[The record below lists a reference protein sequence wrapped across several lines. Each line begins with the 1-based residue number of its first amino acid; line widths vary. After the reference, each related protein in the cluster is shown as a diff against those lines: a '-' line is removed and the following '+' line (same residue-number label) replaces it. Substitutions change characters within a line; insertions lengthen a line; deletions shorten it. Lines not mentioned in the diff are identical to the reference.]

1 MVCELLLKDYH
12 FSRKSLSCTRT
23 LENLWEKAVDHLNP
37 LDKEQFG
44 FTQDDKL
51 NALESM
57 RQEITKQA
65 QNPTKARLVILRRKG
80 QDITLRQVYEKIITC
95 IDRFKQVGDVIV
107 QYDPGHAALP
117 WAAVR
122 FVLQVTVNAQHI
134 QTSMVEGIEHVSETI
149 TRFAWVETLYLHA
162 STALRRD
169 LQDAILKLYIA
180 VLEFLAEARRHFSL
194 RGYQKLGRSIR
205 FDVQDVQGYIQKI
218 ANQEEKVNKL
228 ARLIDTQYQQEHAKV
243 VEGGITSLLEKV
255 DGLSQQISNINLQS
269 SDLPPPPNPKRDDVL
284 KWLDAAPTHQD
295 YLNAREARERGTC
308 EWIIQCKEV
317 QQWLNTS
324 DQTAKML
331 WIHGKPGAGKTVLSA
346 RLTEHLQDTLSVNVA
361 YFFCYYGN
369 QMKCQ
374 YLAVIR
380 SWVSQ
385 LMKSKQTAF
394 EAAMDVF
401 QDKETNTAED
411 YEVWK
416 IFRLINR
423 RIPSCHFLVD
433 GLDECEQEEKN
444 VYRHSDLDAKKRFL
458 KNLDDA
464 ISGTDARIV
473 IMSRFDAEFKEHL
486 ELESFPATGAAIL
499 RLTHEITKYD
509 TAEDLLTFIERKTR
523 SKLSGRDSKLISQVI
538 EDSVQ
543 KADGMFLWIRL
554 AHNRL
559 SKTESPSNLRSIIR
573 NLPIG
578 LEQAYERDLKN
589 ILALDSQRRERAVEI
604 LRWTLFSL
612 RPLTVAQLLEALL
625 ISLDRNPTYEQ
636 SSSES
641 ECDSIDSTNCSGSSY
656 RDTVDCFPK
665 HFLPEVCDRG
675 YAENEILKLCGSLIE
690 LHQADENSGIEQ
702 HTVHFVHFSVHE
714 YLMRALS
721 STFPALALDPHKL
734 SDHEYSND
742 KIAQLCLRYL
752 CYDDFV
758 QRTNSTLPQ
767 FDEKLQRHAFL
778 SYAGVF
784 WGWHANKCK
793 QLSEPVIALCNEL
806 LDPSNLKWLSYSE
819 VVGGRANGSYARF
832 ISRFRDS
839 YPSPLFYASL
849 WGCVETMRFLID
861 KGEDINHV
869 GGLYGSPMKA
879 AAAHGH
885 QVALDLLLEKGADIN
900 ADGGQFGT
908 ALITA
913 CNRGNSD
920 IVATLLQHD
929 ANVDQSG
936 GWSRQTPLVAASK
949 GGNRK
954 ISETIL
960 RQLLK
965 AGAKTD
971 GVDELGQTALH
982 HAAAEGDA
990 KTVKLLVRHGADMDA
1005 EEDAD
1010 HLTPLMMAIGSGRQ
1024 SAAKYLIQAGADI
1037 NKKDSRGFTAVHDA
1051 SAMGQTDLLRIML
1064 DCNADI
1070 EAEAH
1075 VDRLTPLHR
1084 AVESGQGEAIRLL
1097 LDHGAGIGKCDIYGN
1112 TALHNATL
1120 YGQSGAVSLLLDYGA
1135 DISVPNS
1142 DGKTALQLALEEDEG
1157 QAADVLRNRGAC

>member
-1 MVCELLLKDYH
+1 M
-12 FSRKSLSCTRT
+12 RK
-23 LENLWEKAVDHLNP
+23 
-37 LDKEQFG
+37 
-44 FTQDDKL
+44 
-51 NALESM
+51 
-57 RQEITKQA
+57 EITKQA
-65 QNPTKARLVILRRKG
+65 QNPAKARLVILRRKG
-80 QDITLRQVYEKIITC
+80 QEVTLRQVYEKIATC

-134 QTSMVEGIEHVSETI
+134 QASMVEGIEHVSETI
-149 TRFAWVETLYLHA
+149 TRFAWVETLYLRA

-194 RGYQKLGRSIR
+194 RGIQKLGRSIR
-205 FDVQDVQGYIQKI
+205 FDAQDIQGFLQGIT
-218 ANQEEKVNKL
+218 NQEEKVNKL

-243 VEGGITSLLEKV
+243 VEGGITSLLDKV

-269 SDLPPPPNPKRDDVL
+269 SDPQPPPDHKRDDVL
-284 KWLDAAPTHQD
+284 KWLDAPPTHQD
-295 YLNAREARERGTC
+295 YLNAREAREMGTC
-308 EWIIQCKEV
+308 EWIIQCQEV
-317 QQWLNTS
+317 QQWLGVDTFN
-324 DQTAKML
+324 QTAKML
-331 WIHGKPGAGKTVLSA
+331 WVHGKPGAGKTVLSA
-346 RLTEHLQDTLSVNVA
+346 RLIEHLQDTLSVSVA

-385 LMKSKQTAF
+385 LMKSTRTAF

-401 QDKETNTAED
+401 RDKETNTAEE

-416 IFRLINR
+416 MFRLINR
-423 RIPSCHFLVD
+423 RITGCHFLVD
-433 GLDECEQEEKN
+433 GLDECEKEEKN
-444 VYRHSDLDAKKRFL
+444 VHHHSDLDAKKRFL

-464 ISGTDARIV
+464 ISGTDARVV
-473 IMSRFDAEFKEHL
+473 IMSRFDPEFKEHF

-499 RLTHEITKYD
+499 RLMHEITKND
-509 TAEDLLTFIERKTR
+509 TAEDLFTFIERKTR

-559 SKTESPSNLRSIIR
+559 SKSESPSNLRSIIK

-578 LEQAYERDLKN
+578 LEQAYERDFKN
-589 ILALDSQRRERAVEI
+589 ILALDPQRRERAVEI

-625 ISLDRNPTYEQ
+625 IDLKRDRNPAYEQ
-636 SSSES
+636 SGSDSES
-641 ECDSIDSTNCSGSSY
+641 DRTDSTDYSGSSY
-656 RDTVDCFPK
+656 RDASDCFPK
-665 HFLPEVCDRG
+665 HFLPEVCDRA

-690 LHQADENSGIEQ
+690 LRQADEDGGIEQ

-714 YLMRALS
+714 YLMKALS
-721 STFPALALDPHKL
+721 STFPDLALDPHKL
-734 SDHEYSND
+734 SDYEFSND

-758 QRTNSTLPQ
+758 QDTNSTLPQ
-767 FDEKLQRHAFL
+767 FDEKLARHAFL
-778 SYAGVF
+778 GYAGVF

-793 QLSEPVIALCNEL
+793 QLSEPVVTLCNEL
-806 LDPSNLKWLSYSE
+806 LDPSNMKWLSYSE

-832 ISRFRDS
+832 IKRFRDS

-849 WGCVETMRFLID
+849 WGCVETMRFLIN

-869 GGLYGSPMKA
+869 GGLYGSPLKA

-885 QVALDLLLEKGADIN
+885 QVALDLLLSRGADVN
-900 ADGGQFGT
+900 AVGGQFGT

-913 CNRGNSD
+913 CSQGHSEV
-920 IVATLLQHD
+920 VATLLQHD
-929 ANVDQSG
+929 ANIDQSG
-936 GWSRQTPLVAASK
+936 GWSKQTPLIAASK
-949 GGNRK
+949 IGNRK
-954 ISETIL
+954 MSDTIL

-965 AGAKTD
+965 AGAKTNEVGD
-971 GVDELGQTALH
+971 LGQTALH
-982 HAAAEGDA
+982 CAAAEGDA
-990 KTVKLLVRHGADMDA
+990 KTVKLLVRHGADIDA
-1005 EEDAD
+1005 QKDD
-1010 HLTPLMMAIGSGRQ
+1010 YMTPLMMAIANGRQ
-1024 SAAKYLIQAGADI
+1024 SAAKYLIRAGANL
-1037 NKKDSRGFTAVHDA
+1037 NKKDIGGHTAVHDA
-1051 SAMGQTDLLRIML
+1051 SAMGQIELLCIML
-1064 DCNADI
+1064 ECNADI
-1070 EAEAH
+1070 EVEAH
-1075 VDRLTPLHR
+1075 VDGMTPLHR
-1084 AVESGQGEAIRLL
+1084 AIECGQGEAIRLL
-1097 LDHGAGIGKCDIYGN
+1097 LGQGASIGKCDYYSN
-1112 TALHNATL
+1112 TPLHNAAF

-1135 DISVPNS
+1135 EINVRNS
-1142 DGKTALQLALEEDEG
+1142 DGKTALQLALEEDES
-1157 QAADVLRNRGAC
+1157 QVAEILRSRGAC